1 VFTATQKERHPA
13 LRRRCTQKMR
23 RGGCTQTLRQT
34 VAAGET
40 SFGSGGQVLETILFF
55 ICSEKKG
62 YK

>member
-13 LRRRCTQKMR
+13 LRRR
-23 RGGCTQTLRQT
+23 CTQTLRQT